1 MDLASHLYRVVQGVN
16 GVATVVLRAVTLQ
29 LALVGVAWHVR
40 ACQQASDGKVR
51 VGDIVRRGGLR
62 SLYRG
67 LVPYLCHVVPN
78 VCLVFAVY
86 ELVVGR
92 TRSVD
97 GRM

>member
-1 MDLASHLYRVVQGVN
+1 MHSPEFAQFQTICETLLATSVSKVI
-16 GVATVVLRAVTLQ
+16 A
-29 LALVGVAWHVR
+29 ALLTYPCQNVR

-51 VGDIVRRGGLR
+51 VGDMVRRGGLR

-67 LVPYLCHVVPN
+67 MLPYLCHVVPN

-92 TRSVD
+92 TKGLR
-97 GRM
+97 GKEE

>member
-1 MDLASHLYRVVQGVN
+1 MKFAKFQTICETL
-16 GVATVVLRAVTLQ
+16 VATSVSKVIA
-29 LALVGVAWHVR
+29 ALLTYPCQNVR

-51 VGDIVRRGGLR
+51 VGDMVRRGGLR

-67 LVPYLCHVVPN
+67 MLPYLCHVVPN

-92 TRSVD
+92 TKGVS
-97 GRM
+97 GRREE